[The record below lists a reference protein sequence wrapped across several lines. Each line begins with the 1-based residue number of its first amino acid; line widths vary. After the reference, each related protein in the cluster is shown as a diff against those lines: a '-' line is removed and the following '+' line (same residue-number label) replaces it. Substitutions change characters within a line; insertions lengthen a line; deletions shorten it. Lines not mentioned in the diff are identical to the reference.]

1 MKRIDNVANENIRK
15 EFEATKEYKE
25 WYNSFLAIVG
35 YITDED
41 VNDEDLARELME
53 DHLNTSLK
61 LSKGLERVQLKQ
73 LNIEE

>member
-1 MKRIDNVANENIRK
+1 MANENIRK
-15 EFEATKEYKE
+15 EFEATEEYKE

-61 LSKGLERVQLKQ
+61 LSKGLERVQL
-73 LNIEE
+73 NN

>member
-1 MKRIDNVANENIRK
+1 MKRIDNMANENIRK
-15 EFEATKEYKE
+15 EFEATEEYKE

-61 LSKGLERVQLKQ
+61 LSKGLERVQL
-73 LNIEE
+73 NN